1 MNWNCKI
8 DKVENILE
16 SWSKRELSLF
26 GKIQIIKTFALSQFV
41 LPASLVSVP
50 LDIIKRIE
58 RTLYQ
63 FLWGGKDKVKRKKV
77 TQFSRMVD

>member
-8 DKVENILE
+8 EKVENILQ

-26 GKIQIIKTFALSQFV
+26 GRIQIIKTFALSQFV
-41 LPASLVSVP
+41 LSASLLAVP
-50 LDIIKRIE
+50 LDIIKHIE
-58 RTLYQ
+58 RMLYK

-77 TQFSRMVD
+77 IQDLKQG

>member
-1 MNWNCKI
+1 M
-8 DKVENILE
+8 
-16 SWSKRELSLF
+16 F

-58 RTLYQ
+58 RILYK
-63 FLWGGKDKVKRKKV
+63 FLWGGN
-77 TQFSRMVD
+77 